1 MINKK
6 LSSPFEPDP
15 DLVRDL
21 ARDLASLI
29 ESWGL
34 GMIVSSDNYAQRSNK
49 VMSTGL
55 VVFER
60 ESESVELKQR
70 AQS

>member
-1 MINKK
+1 
-6 LSSPFEPDP
+6 
-15 DLVRDL
+15 
-21 ARDLASLI
+21 
-29 ESWGL
+29 
-34 GMIVSSDNYAQRSNK
+34 MIVSSDNYAQRSNK